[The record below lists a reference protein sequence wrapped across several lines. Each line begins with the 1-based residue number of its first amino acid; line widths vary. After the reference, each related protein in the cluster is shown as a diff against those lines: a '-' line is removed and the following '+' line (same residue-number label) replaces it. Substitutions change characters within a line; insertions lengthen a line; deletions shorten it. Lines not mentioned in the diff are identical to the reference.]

1 MNTASHQES
10 SERMQLRSE
19 AERLTEQAFTDGLG
33 NLSEKEQLRLA
44 ELWGNFPDIKQEYD
58 AMHDTVRRMN
68 TARAGANAHSETDW
82 HSLENRIVAR
92 AEGAKSNL
100 NTAPKANNLTLI
112 QRLKTSTNTSFGTIV
127 RIAAVFFVGI
137 AVGRF
142 MPLLHNGSNSAQNQV
157 FALTSVQQ
165 YSSQYPSQHASEQA
179 EMRMY
184 LKDAHLLMLGVM
196 AMNAECGLA
205 NPHTLA
211 SQRER
216 CVELLARS
224 SSVQARFTP
233 SERQRMAHVMGE
245 IESALAELA
254 DVQPASCN
262 ATQIRQLQARTD
274 YALCEVS
281 SVLRE
286 SAMQ

>member
-1 MNTASHQES
+1 MYA
-10 SERMQLRSE
+10 E
-19 AERLTEQAFTDGLG
+19 AQRLTGQAFTDGLV
-33 NLSEKEQLRLA
+33 NLLAQDQRRLA
-44 ELWGNFPDIKQEYD
+44 ELWSIFPDLKHEYD
-58 AMHDTVRRMN
+58 AMQETVRRMN
-68 TARAGANAHSETDW
+68 TLRDSASLHSEQDW
-82 HSLENRIVAR
+82 HLLENRIVAR
-92 AEGAKSNL
+92 VEEKNTTLNNVTKSH
-100 NTAPKANNLTLI
+100 NLTLI
-112 QRLKTSTNTSFGTIV
+112 QRLKSSTNASFGVISFGTML
-127 RIAAVFFVGI
+127 RIAAVFLVGI

-142 MPLLHNGSNSAQNQV
+142 MPLWHNGSNAAQHQAFLLASAQN
-157 FALTSVQQ
+157 
-165 YSSQYPSQHASEQA
+165 ASAQKTNERA

-233 SERQRMAHVMGE
+233 AERQRMAHVMGE

-262 ATQIRQLQARTD
+262 ATQIRELQARTD
-274 YALCEVS
+274 DALCEVS